1 MEGRSVNIIGPQREP
16 AVLVGIQKPA
26 KRHETNKGGREEEEK
41 RLGISARSRGPDRL
55 RSAKRN
61 SVASVK
67 TNLSTERNARSKKF
81 RTGARWR
88 GFRSDGWACMVVK
101 VVKID

>member
-1 MEGRSVNIIGPQREP
+1 MVGPQWEP

-26 KRHETNKGGREEEEK
+26 KRPETNKGGREEEEK

-55 RSAKRN
+55 RSAKN
-61 SVASVK
+61 KSVAGS
-67 TNLSTERNARSKKF
+67 TAGLTTERNARSKKF
-81 RTGARWR
+81 RTGARGR
-88 GFRSDGWACMVVK
+88 FFRLGEGACMAIK